1 MADLAALHPRLIP
14 GLYRAVLLNIR
25 IHSVLYLTGDLIFTR
40 GRVIKQLSLI
50 IFTVRK
56 YATRH
61 HHCYHCH
68 CERLI
73 ILLIFQ
79 IFILLE
85 SATRFLNIAKRNE
98 IDFFSRL

>member
-14 GLYRAVLLNIR
+14 GLHRAVLLNIR

-61 HHCYHCH
+61 HCYHCH
-68 CERLI
+68 CERPI
-73 ILLIFQ
+73 ILLIFR

-85 SATRFLNIAKRNE
+85 SMRFLNIAKRNK
-98 IDFFSRL
+98 IDFFSRV